1 MDDKNSTPETSPA
14 ADRSADPGRTDA
26 VAGTPAPAVGG
37 ASTDAAAATPAR
49 SADAHSAPASA
60 TAPAPAHSTEA
71 GRADAFAAAPPAA
84 SPKRRRTRGLLIAGG
99 SVLAA
104 ALLAGGG
111 IAVGAAIADEL
122 EDGDDTSSS
131 VSDDQDDDSRD
142 GDGDDANDDSAGGD
156 LSNLGTDSADD
167 VVAMVDAAAAAGEGE
182 PVSIE
187 FERDGSAEVT
197 LEAAD
202 GADTEVRVDA
212 AGEASVI
219 STEEADADDTAPQNV
234 LDADAIAAIVDAA
247 LAESDGRVVEIEA
260 DDDSASPWDVT
271 VLTGAGEFIEIGLD
285 AEFAVVGTG
294 TDSDD

>member
-14 ADRSADPGRTDA
+14 ADRPADAGRTDA
-26 VAGTPAPAVGG
+26 VAGTPAPAVGTG
-37 ASTDAAAATPAR
+37 STDAASATRAH
-49 SADAHSAPASA
+49 SADAPSTAASA
-60 TAPAPAHSTEA
+60 ATPAPAHSTEA
-71 GRADAFAAAPPAA
+71 GRADTFAAPPAA
-84 SPKRRRTRGLLIAGG
+84 GPKRRRTRGLLIAGG

-122 EDGDDTSSS
+122 GDGDDTSSS

-142 GDGDDANDDSAGGD
+142 GGGDDANDDSAGGD

-219 STEEADADDTAPQNV
+219 STEQADADDTAPQNV
-234 LDADAIAAIVDAA
+234 LDTDAIAAIVDAA
-247 LAESDGRVVEIEA
+247 LAEADGRVVEIEA

-285 AEFAVVGTG
+285 TEFAVVGTG